1 MGMTITKYEK
11 TVIPQTQEGIIF
23 AHDYENRIR
32 EQGCFISRKE
42 DTQCIIITAQYH
54 YTISE
59 VEDGND
65 NRDR

>member
-11 TVIPQTQEGIIF
+11 TVIPYTQEGLEF
-23 AHDYENRIR
+23 AYNLEKRIR
-32 EQGCFISRKE
+32 EKGIFIGREE

-59 VEDGND
+59 VEDGN
-65 NRDR
+65 NT